1 MYLIISK
8 VDGFIEEKNESKYL
22 AFDSTDENEEVVKN
36 IQNFAIGL
44 KMRLR
49 QWMVVKKVSMVK
61 ML

>member
-49 QWMVVKKVSMVK
+49 Q
-61 ML
+61 